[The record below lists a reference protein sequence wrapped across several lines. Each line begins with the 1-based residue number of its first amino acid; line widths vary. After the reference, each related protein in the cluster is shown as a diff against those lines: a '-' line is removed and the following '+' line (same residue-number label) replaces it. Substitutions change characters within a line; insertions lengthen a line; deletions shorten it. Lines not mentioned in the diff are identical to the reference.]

1 MAEAADDWLPVDAV
15 RPLLL
20 DDPALVW
27 LEHHGAAHGYAPAHS
42 PYDFPDFLAELSAR
56 FKARWAQAMAP
67 DAPLVCRSPDEARD
81 RAKALETV
89 ALLRRREPVI
99 LQPALWWPPER
110 LYGMPDAVVQAR
122 WLVERYPGL
131 LDRLMDLPEAVYLVL
146 KLKFAAEVEDAG
158 QERQVLE
165 AELLLHSFML
175 GHLQRAMPPAAL
187 LITRDRVMDP
197 QLVPV
202 PAALD
207 GPLPPALD
215 RLRSTFAEIRTRG
228 DRYTPWTDP
237 IVAANLSHADDT
249 WQPAKKHIA
258 TARVPGGDPAL
269 LPWIGPKQKAQLAAL
284 GFPSLEALLAVDPDQ
299 VPFERCTG
307 LGDQRRRCLRAILT
321 AHRTGR
327 PLPPP
332 PSLVPRRRPFE
343 FFVDLEYLTNL
354 HVDFD
359 AQWPTLEGCEMIFMV
374 GVGWLEEEAWQF
386 QVFIAPQETHA
397 AEREALEAFLA
408 FLDRRTGG
416 AYLDPAATALYH
428 WTAAEQWQSR
438 AAADRHGLPPDH
450 PLRRLPW
457 LDLAAEVAY
466 RAPIAVPGAWN
477 YKLKAVARALGQLD
491 PAYDPRWPGDLDQ
504 GKRAMVMGWK
514 AYQAADPLTS
524 PEMALL
530 TDYLAADCRA
540 VAHILRWMRR
550 AASSAE

>member
-1 MAEAADDWLPVDAV
+1 MSAV

-27 LEHHGAAHGYAPAHS
+27 LEHHGAAHGYAPARS
-42 PYDFPDFLAELSAR
+42 PYDFPDFLADLSAR

-67 DAPLVCRSPDEARD
+67 HAPAVCRSPDDVRD

-89 ALLRRREPVI
+89 ALLRRGEPVV
-99 LQPALWWPPER
+99 LQPALWWPPAR
-110 LYGMPDAVVQAR
+110 LYGAADAVAQVR

-131 LDRLMDLPEAVYLVL
+131 RDRLADLPENIYLVI
-146 KLKFAAEVEDAG
+146 KLKFAAEVEDASKE
-158 QERQVLE
+158 QEVQR
-165 AELLLHSFML
+165 AELLLYSFIL
-175 GHLQRAMPPAAL
+175 GHLQRAMPPWAL
-187 LITRDRVMDP
+187 LIARDRVMEP
-197 QLVPV
+197 HLVPV
-202 PAALD
+202 SAALD
-207 GPLPPALD
+207 QPLPPALD
-215 RLRSTFAEIRTRG
+215 RLRETFAEIRTRG

-237 IVAANLSHADDT
+237 VVAANLHNPDDT

-258 TARVPGGDPAL
+258 VERVPGGDPAL

-284 GFPSLEALLAVDPDQ
+284 GFGSLEALLAVDPDQ
-299 VPFERCTG
+299 VPLERCSG

-327 PLPPP
+327 PQPPP
-332 PSLVPRRRPFE
+332 ASLVPPRRPFE

-354 HVDFD
+354 HVDFE
-359 AQWPTLEGCEMIFMV
+359 AQWPTLEGREMIFMV
-374 GVGWLEEEAWQF
+374 GVGWLDEVDRWQF
-386 QVFIAPQETHA
+386 EVFVAPQETHA

-416 AYLDPAATALYH
+416 RYLDPAATALYH

-438 AAADRHGLPPDH
+438 VAADRHGLPADH

-457 LDLAAEVAY
+457 VDLAAEVAY

-491 PAYDPRWPGDLDQ
+491 PTYDPQWPGDLDQ

-514 AYQAADPLTS
+514 AYQAADPLAS

-530 TDYLAADCRA
+530 TEYLAADCRA
-540 VAHILRWMRR
+540 VANILRWMRS
-550 AASSAE
+550 AAIP